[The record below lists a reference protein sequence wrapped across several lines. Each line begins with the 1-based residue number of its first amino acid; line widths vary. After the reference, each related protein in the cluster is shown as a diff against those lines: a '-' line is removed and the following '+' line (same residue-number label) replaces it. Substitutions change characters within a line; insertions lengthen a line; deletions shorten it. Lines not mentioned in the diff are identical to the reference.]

1 MVNFSQEQ
9 TSGLSCA
16 ASPSTLPLSLL
27 PGRSVSPCDEQCGVT
42 LHPGFRVAV
51 SHMADSKLL
60 YRFMLGAPQI
70 VISNCS
76 GEKTFAST

>member
-51 SHMADSKLL
+51 SHMADGFQATVPFRVGSAADRDFKL
-60 YRFMLGAPQI
+60 
-70 VISNCS
+70 
-76 GEKTFAST
+76 